1 MAIKDWQI
9 DERPREKLLQKGAD
23 SLSDSEILAIF
34 LRTGTK
40 NQSAI
45 ELARGLITQ
54 FGSLAE
60 LLSAPADD
68 VMACHGIGL
77 AKYAQILASLEMGK
91 RYLASQVKQSPNLHS
106 SQLVKDYLITQ
117 LRHLKREVFA
127 VLFLSNELTLIHFE
141 ILFTGGISSCSVCVR
156 EVLKN
161 ALKYGA
167 SQLIIA
173 HNHPSTTASP
183 SMADLELTEAL
194 ATACKLID
202 MHLVD
207 HIIVGHDGAKSLREL
222 GHYNTLSL

>member
-1 MAIKDWQI
+1 MSIKDWHI

-40 NQSAI
+40 DQSAI
-45 ELARGLITQ
+45 ELARGLIDQ

-60 LLSAPADD
+60 LLSAPADQ
-68 VMACHGIGL
+68 VMACHGVGI

-91 RYLASQVKQSPNLHS
+91 RYLASQIKQTPNLNS
-106 SQLVKDYLITQ
+106 SQLVKDYLTTQ
-117 LRHLKREVFA
+117 LRPLRREVFA
-127 VLFLSNELTLIHFE
+127 VLFLSNELSLIQFE
-141 ILFTGGISSCSVCVR
+141 VLFTGGISSCSVCVR

-173 HNHPSTTASP
+173 HNHPNATATP
-183 SMADLELTEAL
+183 SKADLEITQAL
-194 ATACKLID
+194 AQACELID
-202 MHLVD
+202 MTLID
-207 HIIVGHDGAKSLREL
+207 HVIVGIDGTKSLKEM
-222 GHYNTLSL
+222 GKM

>member
-1 MAIKDWQI
+1 MAIKDWHE

-40 NQSAI
+40 DHSAI
-45 ELARGLITQ
+45 ELARGLIER
-54 FGSLAE
+54 FGSLAG
-60 LLSAPADD
+60 LLSAPSEE
-68 VMACHGIGL
+68 VMACHGIGT

-91 RYLASQVKQSPNLHS
+91 RYLASQVKASPTLAS
-106 SQLVKDYLITQ
+106 SQLVKDYLTTQ

-127 VLFLSNELTLIHFE
+127 VLFLSNELTLIQFE

-173 HNHPSTTASP
+173 HNHPNTSAQP
-183 SMADLELTEAL
+183 SKADLQLTQALSKACELVDMS
-194 ATACKLID
+194 LI
-202 MHLVD
+202 D
-207 HIIVGHDGAKSLREL
+207 HIIVGQDGTRSLKEL
-222 GHYNTLSL
+222 NVF